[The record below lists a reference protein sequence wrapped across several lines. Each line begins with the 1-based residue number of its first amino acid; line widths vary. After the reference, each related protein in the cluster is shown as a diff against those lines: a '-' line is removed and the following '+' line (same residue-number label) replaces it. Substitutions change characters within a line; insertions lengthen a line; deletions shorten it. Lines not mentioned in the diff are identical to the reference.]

1 MNIKFIEYFGKKLKK
16 YSKEALELVLIDN
29 GQKALIIRWF
39 LHDKDEKLNCSL
51 VGCITETES
60 SWKIKF
66 TKLYGDRRPMKI
78 SYKENYKQAVKSII
92 KYTLLYDLGD
102 TLKLVYFVDGF
113 YETIQ
118 YNNKMYE
125 IRKQK
130 YYYIGIMEKERNTF
144 SLDKFIE
151 NMEKDLDVKIFDLHM
166 EVKDDDIEFKSYS
179 ILGNTNLS
187 KSILQSYVEDYNK
200 AFPLKS
206 VIYHK

>member
-16 YSKEALELVLIDN
+16 YSRGTLELVLIDN

-39 LHDKDEKLNCSL
+39 LNGKDERLNCSL

-78 SYKENYKQAVKSII
+78 SYKEDYKQAVKSII

-102 TLKLVYFVDGF
+102 TLKLVYFADGF

-118 YNNKMYE
+118 YNSKMYE

-130 YYYIGIMEKERNTF
+130 YYYIGVMEKERNTF

-151 NMEKDLDVKIFDLHM
+151 NMEKDLNVKIFDLHM
-166 EVKDDDIEFKSYS
+166 EVKDDKIELKSYS
-179 ILGNTNLS
+179 ILGSTNLNEA
-187 KSILQSYVEDYNK
+187 ILQSYLEDYNE